1 MEEKQSKQIRISWMN
16 FTLILIFFVA
26 VNVIIWVI
34 ITPFHVTPGPV
45 IVEGDIKPPEVIKKV
60 EPIYPEEARKA
71 GIKGEVILEVYT
83 YGDGKVKTVKVL
95 NIEPLF
101 KAGSK
106 IGLLYKAA
114 RDAVKQWEFEPMIID
129 GFPRRAI
136 FTVTVK
142 FE

>member
-1 MEEKQSKQIRISWMN
+1 MN
-16 FTLILIFFVA
+16 FSLILIFFAA
-26 VNVIIWVI
+26 VNVIIRVV
-34 ITPFHVTPGPV
+34 ITPIHVKPGPV
-45 IVEGDIKPPEVIKKV
+45 IVEGDIKPPKVIKKV

-71 GIKGEVILEVYT
+71 GMKGEVILEVYAD
-83 YGDGKVKTVKVL
+83 GDGKLQTVKVL

-106 IGLLYKAA
+106 IGLLYKGA
-114 RDAVKQWEFEPMIID
+114 RDALKQWEFEPMIID
-129 GFPRRAI
+129 GFPRSAI